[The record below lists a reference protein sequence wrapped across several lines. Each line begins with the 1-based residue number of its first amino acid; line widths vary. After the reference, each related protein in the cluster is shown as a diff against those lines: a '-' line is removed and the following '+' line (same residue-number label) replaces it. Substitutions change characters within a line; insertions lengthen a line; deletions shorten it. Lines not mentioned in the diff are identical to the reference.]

1 MYARR
6 RVTEAVPEVDRPQR
20 PDLVVGVG
28 ARRGVSVA
36 EVTGLVAAALAGAG
50 LAPGCIAELATVEA
64 KAGEPGLLAAA
75 ERFGVPLHGYGAEM
89 LAAVEVTNPSMAAL
103 SAIGTP
109 GVAEAAALLAAGPGG
124 ELLVAKR
131 RSEPGGGRPSSA
143 TCAIARRGPQDGQR
157 DSRSR
162 NGRRPA
168 VACPD
173 GAQ

>member
-1 MYARR
+1 
-6 RVTEAVPEVDRPQR
+6 VD
-20 PDLVVGVG
+20 
-28 ARRGVSVA
+28 

-50 LAPGCIAELATVEA
+50 LAPGGVAELATVEA

-75 ERFGVPLHGYGAEM
+75 ERFGVPLRGFGARL
-89 LAAVEVTNPSMAAL
+89 LAAVEVPNPSMAAL
-103 SAIGTP
+103 AAVGTP

-131 RSEPGGGRPSSA
+131 VSEPGGGRPSRA
-143 TCAIARRGPQDGQR
+143 TCAIARRGPHPQDGHPQ
-157 DSRSR
+157 DGHPQDGHAQDDPPQNGHSRSGR
-162 NGRRPA
+162 SENGRRPA

>member
-1 MYARR
+1 MR
-6 RVTEAVPEVDRPQR
+6 PPQR

-28 ARRGVSVA
+28 ARRGVSVD
-36 EVTGLVAAALAGAG
+36 EVTGLVGAALAGAG
-50 LAPGCIAELATVEA
+50 LTPGGVAELATVEA
-64 KAGEPGLLAAA
+64 KADEPGLLAAA
-75 ERFGVPLHGYGAEM
+75 ERLGVPLRGYGAET
-89 LAAVEVTNPSMAAL
+89 LAAVDVPNPSMAAL
-103 SAIGTP
+103 TAVGTP

-131 RSEPGGGRPSSA
+131 VSEPGGGGPSRA
-143 TCAIARRGPQDGQR
+143 TCAIARRGPRDGHPQDGPPQDGR
-157 DSRSR
+157 SRSGPCE

>member
-1 MYARR
+1 MRH
-6 RVTEAVPEVDRPQR
+6 PQQ

-28 ARRGVSVA
+28 AGRGVSVD

-50 LAPGCIAELATVEA
+50 LAPGGVAELATVEA

-75 ERFGVPLHGYGAEM
+75 ERFGVPLRGFGAQL
-89 LAAVEVTNPSMAAL
+89 LAAVEVPNPSMAAL
-103 SAIGTP
+103 TAVGTP

-131 RSEPGGGRPSSA
+131 VSEPGGGRPSRA
-143 TCAIARRGPQDGQR
+143 TCAIARRGPHPQDGHAQ
-157 DSRSR
+157 DSTSQ
-162 NGRRPA
+162 NGHSANRRRPP

>member
-1 MYARR
+1 M
-6 RVTEAVPEVDRPQR
+6 DRTR
-20 PDLVVGVG
+20 KPDLVIGVG
-28 ARRGVSVA
+28 AGRGVSVG

-50 LAPGCIAELATVEA
+50 LAPCGVAELATVEA

-75 ERFGVPLHGYGAEM
+75 ERFGVPLRGYGARM
-89 LAAVEVTNPSMAAL
+89 LAAVEVTNPSTAAL
-103 SAIGTP
+103 TAMGTP
-109 GVAEAAALLAAGPGG
+109 SVAEAAALLAAGPGG

-131 RSEPGGGRPSSA
+131 KSEPGAGRPSRA
-143 TCAIARRGPQDGQR
+143 TCAIARRGP
-157 DSRSR
+157 R